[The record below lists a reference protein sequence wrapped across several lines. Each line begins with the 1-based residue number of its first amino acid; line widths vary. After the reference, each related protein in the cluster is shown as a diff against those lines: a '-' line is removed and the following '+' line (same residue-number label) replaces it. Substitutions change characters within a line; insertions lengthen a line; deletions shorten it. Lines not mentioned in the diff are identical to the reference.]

1 MTYAAYKCHLRRM
14 QPSVWETAI
23 DVSFFAVDDADISL
37 HPPHHHQVS
46 SSVRISQNLHPQ
58 DSDKGW
64 GLRQIIF
71 IQLNVNY
78 RDYHLLILYG
88 INTM

>member
-37 HPPHHHQVS
+37 HPPHHHQVGPVHPDRGGGG
-46 SSVRISQNLHPQ
+46 VR
-58 DSDKGW
+58 
-64 GLRQIIF
+64 LRPCP
-71 IQLNVNY
+71 
-78 RDYHLLILYG
+78 HLQSGSAKICIPRIRIKDGAYAK
-88 INTM
+88 